1 MKRGEHMREVLLVL
15 AVLLLFGYVYILMR
29 KLDRFLSENRKSI
42 EEKSGKTEP
51 SRIMLT
57 NDLSDEEILNEI
69 RQFCVK
75 HKNARIVIFDDMDA
89 RDET

>member
-1 MKRGEHMREVLLVL
+1 MREVLLVL
-15 AVLLLFGYVYILMR
+15 AVLLLFGYVYILLR

>member
-1 MKRGEHMREVLLVL
+1 MREVLLVL
-15 AVLLLFGYVYILMR
+15 AVLLLFGYVYILMG

-42 EEKSGKTEP
+42 EEKSGKMEP

>member
-1 MKRGEHMREVLLVL
+1 MREVLLVL

-89 RDET
+89 RDKT

>member
-1 MKRGEHMREVLLVL
+1 MREVLLVL
-15 AVLLLFGYVYILMR
+15 AVLLLFGYVYILMG

>member
-1 MKRGEHMREVLLVL
+1 MTRRWHMREVLLVL
-15 AVLLLFGYVYILMR
+15 AVLLLFGYVYILMG

>member
-1 MKRGEHMREVLLVL
+1 MREVLLVL
-15 AVLLLFGYVYILMR
+15 AVLLLFGYVYILMG

-75 HKNARIVIFDDMDA
+75 HKNARIVILDDMDA

>member
-1 MKRGEHMREVLLVL
+1 MREVLLVL

>member
-1 MKRGEHMREVLLVL
+1 
-15 AVLLLFGYVYILMR
+15 MR

>member
-1 MKRGEHMREVLLVL
+1 MREVLLVL
-15 AVLLLFGYVYILMR
+15 AVLLLFGYVYILRR

-75 HKNARIVIFDDMDA
+75 HKNARIVIFDDMDE

>member
-1 MKRGEHMREVLLVL
+1 MREVLLVL
-15 AVLLLFGYVYILMR
+15 AVLLLFGYVYILMG
-29 KLDRFLSENRKSI
+29 KLDRFLSVNRKSI

-75 HKNARIVIFDDMDA
+75 HKNARIVIFDDMDE

>member
-1 MKRGEHMREVLLVL
+1 MREVLLVL
-15 AVLLLFGYVYILMR
+15 AVLLLFGYVYILMG
-29 KLDRFLSENRKSI
+29 KLDRFLSENRRSI

>member
-1 MKRGEHMREVLLVL
+1 MREVLLVL

-75 HKNARIVIFDDMDA
+75 HKNARIVIFDDMDE

>member
-1 MKRGEHMREVLLVL
+1 MREVFLVL
-15 AVLLLFGYVYILMR
+15 AVLLLFGYVYILMG
-29 KLDRFLSENRKSI
+29 KLDRFLSENRRSI

>member
-1 MKRGEHMREVLLVL
+1 MREVLLVL
-15 AVLLLFGYVYILMR
+15 AVLLLFGYVYFLMR

>member
-1 MKRGEHMREVLLVL
+1 MKGGEHMREVLLVL

>member
-1 MKRGEHMREVLLVL
+1 MREVLLVL
-15 AVLLLFGYVYILMR
+15 AVLLLFGYVYILMG

-75 HKNARIVIFDDMDA
+75 HKNARILIFDDMDA

>member
-1 MKRGEHMREVLLVL
+1 MREVLLVL
-15 AVLLLFGYVYILMR
+15 AVLLLFGYVYILMG

-75 HKNARIVIFDDMDA
+75 HKNAIIVIFDDMDA

>member
-1 MKRGEHMREVLLVL
+1 MREVLLVL
-15 AVLLLFGYVYILMR
+15 AVLLLFGYVYILMG
-29 KLDRFLSENRKSI
+29 KLDRFLSENRRSI

-75 HKNARIVIFDDMDA
+75 HKNARIVIFDDMDE

>member
-1 MKRGEHMREVLLVL
+1 MREVLLVL
-15 AVLLLFGYVYILMR
+15 AVLLLFGYVYILMG

-75 HKNARIVIFDDMDA
+75 HKNARIVIFDDMDE

>member
-1 MKRGEHMREVLLVL
+1 MTRRWHMREVLLVL
-15 AVLLLFGYVYILMR
+15 AVLLLFGYVYILMG

-75 HKNARIVIFDDMDA
+75 HKNARIVIFDDMDE

>member
-1 MKRGEHMREVLLVL
+1 MREVLLVL
-15 AVLLLFGYVYILMR
+15 AVLLLVGYVYFLMR

>member
-1 MKRGEHMREVLLVL
+1 MREVLLVL
-15 AVLLLFGYVYILMR
+15 AVLLLFGYVYILMG
-29 KLDRFLSENRKSI
+29 KLERFLSENRKSI

-89 RDET
+89 GDET

>member
-1 MKRGEHMREVLLVL
+1 MREVLLVL
-15 AVLLLFGYVYILMR
+15 AVLLLFGYVYILMG

-75 HKNARIVIFDDMDA
+75 HKNARIVIYDDMDA

>member
-1 MKRGEHMREVLLVL
+1 MREVLLVL
-15 AVLLLFGYVYILMR
+15 AVLLLFGYVYILMG

-69 RQFCVK
+69 RQFCGK
-75 HKNARIVIFDDMDA
+75 HENARIVIFDDMDA